1 MKKSVIFIWLFE
13 IKVYF
18 TIMNQTYKKIA
29 PNLPT
34 MRYHFNSDNYL
45 TLCDYGLI
53 DFLYRNFL

>member
-13 IKVYF
+13 KKMYF
-18 TIMNQTYKKIA
+18 TIYHAKHKKKIA

-34 MRYHFNSDNYL
+34 MRYHFIILIL
-45 TLCDYGLI
+45 TIMVLI